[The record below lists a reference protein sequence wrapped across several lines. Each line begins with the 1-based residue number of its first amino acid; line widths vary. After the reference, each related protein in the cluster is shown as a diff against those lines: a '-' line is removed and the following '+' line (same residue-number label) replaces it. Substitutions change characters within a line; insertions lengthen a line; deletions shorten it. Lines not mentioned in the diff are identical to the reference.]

1 VHISNEI
8 TIAAPPQRIF
18 AHASDTPHWPQMLPH
33 YRYVRVLSSEG
44 SRRVVEMAARRPFDI
59 VKPFD
64 RLRVTIPVRW
74 RAEQIDDPAVPGIF
88 FRHLG
93 GWTKG
98 MRVWWRFTALHN
110 GKTRV
115 RIDHELDSPLAPFI
129 GRFFIHP
136 IASRTLARM
145 KEICEA

>member
-1 VHISNEI
+1 MSNEI

-33 YRYVRVLSSEG
+33 YRYVHVLSSEG
-44 SRRVVEMAARRPFDI
+44 SRRVVEMAARRG
-59 VKPFD
+59 
-64 RLRVTIPVRW
+64 RIPVRW
-74 RAEQIDDPAVPGIF
+74 RAEQINDPAAPGIF
-88 FRHLG
+88 FRHLA